1 MDVATAEGTWEL
13 HKDKWHRSLLTLR
26 LKDRFNGQTTADF
39 APEEL
44 QNESHMSSRFNV
56 LKSALIRVG
65 HWREL
70 LRQLF
75 STIREWSRE
84 LPGTPH
90 FEEDAIELYEERS
103 GRYEVPRLI
112 ITSNGQSMR
121 IEPVAAWVVGAD
133 GRVDMKGTGGPLIL
147 IYRET
152 EKRWFYFQQFPAAEI
167 PLTKDVFVRLAEA
180 CLNG

>member
-1 MDVATAEGTWEL
+1 
-13 HKDKWHRSLLTLR
+13 
-26 LKDRFNGQTTADF
+26 
-39 APEEL
+39 
-44 QNESHMSSRFNV
+44 
-56 LKSALIRVG
+56 
-65 HWREL
+65 
-70 LRQLF
+70 
-75 STIREWSRE
+75 
-84 LPGTPH
+84 
-90 FEEDAIELYEERS
+90 
-103 GRYEVPRLI
+103 
-112 ITSNGQSMR
+112 MR